1 MENTSEVIKSRFN
14 TVDIFDFIIGEIE
27 KESVKKV
34 INKEFG
40 NGYFICNFGEN
51 TVCTFKMEG
60 AKDWLFGIWAI
71 PEEDGTVNVSLF
83 GEHYWCIDK
92 FKPTATKISQSYTLK
107 QDDTIDELEYKL
119 NDTITTIAQIANYPV
134 ITYITNYWDTT
145 ENPFKMYITEWC
157 FYKIKLPIISF
168 MKNGFN
174 KFLINIYKVY
184 AELRWSKYIN
194 IDIYDSRK
202 DGVNRWPRFD
212 FNIRFK
218 ENVDEDII
226 YDIYHKVDKFKF
238 LDRDASID
246 FYEHNDKQPFRY
258 L

>member
-1 MENTSEVIKSRFN
+1 MENTVKLIKPHFN

-27 KESVKKV
+27 KESGKKV

-51 TVCTFKMEG
+51 TVCQFKMEG
-60 AKDWLFGIWAI
+60 AKDWLFSIWVI

-83 GEHYWCIDK
+83 GEHYWYIDK

-107 QDDTIDELEYKL
+107 QDDTIDELKYNL
-119 NDTITTIAQIANYPV
+119 YDTITAIARIANYPV

-145 ENPFKMYITEWC
+145 ENPFKMYITDWC
-157 FYKIKLPIISF
+157 FYKIKLPIINF
-168 MKNGFN
+168 VKNGFN
-174 KFLINIYKVY
+174 NFLTNIYKVY

-202 DGVNRWPRFD
+202 DGFSCWPRFD
-212 FNIRFK
+212 FIIRFK
-218 ENVDEDII
+218 ENVDEEIM
-226 YDIYHKVDKFKF
+226 YDIYHKIHKFKF
-238 LDRDASID
+238 HDNNVSID
-246 FYEHNDKQPFRY
+246 FYEHNAKHPFY
-258 L
+258 Y